1 MRRNRDHSRLRY
13 IDASNVLCRA
23 GGLADVDLV
32 GTGDEKLGHLNGVLI
47 DPVAGKL
54 QYFVVESPGWLNRRQ
69 YLLPTDTPAR
79 VDPDGR
85 SLHVDIDP
93 TCMKD
98 CETFERTSVPQYSAE
113 DSVDHMFRQESL
125 S

>member
-1 MRRNRDHSRLRY
+1 MRATGDHSQLRY

-32 GTGDEKLGHLNGVLI
+32 GAGEEKLGHLNGVLI

-54 QYFVVESPGWLNRRQ
+54 QYYVVEAPGWLNRRQ
-69 YLLPTDTPAR
+69 YLLPTDMPAS
-79 VDPDGR
+79 VDPGGR

-93 TCMKD
+93 GCMEE
-98 CETFERTSVPQYSAE
+98 CETFERASVPTYSPE
-113 DSVDHMFRQESL
+113 DAVSHMFR
-125 S
+125 